1 MPPVNGPNI
10 NAVEQVE
17 SILAGQ
23 LPTDAR
29 MPGDAYTEAD
39 LPESLRVTED
49 GAVFG
54 GQC

>member
-1 MPPVNGPNI
+1 MPPVNGPTV

-23 LPTDAR
+23 LPTDAPMSR
-29 MPGDAYTEAD
+29 DAYTEAD
-39 LPESLRVTED
+39 LPESLRATED

-54 GQC
+54 AHC